1 MDDKTKKIPE
11 IRVSNKSGLEK
22 SRRERLKDQEEGKV
36 GFFEKFKSYFL
47 EPETEDYVEDSS
59 KGDTRAYKL
68 PFSSDK
74 GSSDYSSM
82 TFLDKQKKAQK
93 EAKKKLVVYA
103 FMGLTVSSLIFGAA
117 TAIMNQVRM
126 GSGGN
131 VETQQAGSNPA
142 DKTAKANLDGTY
154 AAKKEQELINEDKA
168 QKESLKELE
177 QSVREEEEAKR
188 NDAISNAVDIAN
200 QEKQTVIDSLT
211 NTNKDLQSS
220 NETLT
225 KDNNTLKNEN
235 NSLKDESNKLKDENN
250 KIKEELE
257 QLKAENERLKNNTS
271 SSSSR

>member
-11 IRVSNKSGLEK
+11 IRVSNKSGLEQ
-22 SRRERLKDQEEGKV
+22 SRTERLKDQEESKMS
-36 GFFEKFKSYFL
+36 FFEKFKSYFL
-47 EPETEDYVEDSS
+47 EPETDDYVENASS
-59 KGDTRAYKL
+59 DDTRAFKL
-68 PFSSDK
+68 PFSGNK
-74 GSSDYSSM
+74 ESSDYSSM

-93 EAKKKLVVYA
+93 EAKKKLVIYA

-126 GSGGN
+126 GSGSS
-131 VETQQAGSNPA
+131 VETQQAGSDAA

-154 AAKKEQELINEDKA
+154 AAKKEQELIDEDRA

-200 QEKQTVIDSLT
+200 QEKQVVIDSLT
-211 NTNKDLQSS
+211 SANKELQSS

-235 NSLKDESNKLKDENN
+235 NGLKDESNKLKDENN
-250 KIKEELE
+250 RIKEELE
-257 QLKAENERLKNNTS
+257 QVKAENERLKNNTS
-271 SSSSR
+271 SSLSR